1 MVFNNFFLFLVNKYG
16 KYYDFLYGF
25 VWWLPIGINFSKLW
39 KSDSR
44 PFGYEQ
50 KNLSVH
56 LTRETS
62 AMKRFIVQRSEIS
75 VFHL

>member
-1 MVFNNFFLFLVNKYG
+1 MVFNIFFLFLVNKYG
-16 KYYDFLYGF
+16 KYYDFLDGF

-50 KNLSVH
+50 KDLSVH
-56 LTRETS
+56 LNLIQIRETS
-62 AMKRFIVQRSEIS
+62 AMKRFIV
-75 VFHL
+75 